1 MSASLL
7 SARVRGAVIVLA
19 GLLMLPLAVP
29 AAADVS
35 DTISVIKE
43 GETLDTVEIVSRL
56 AEATFDGPT
65 QRVLIGREDNFADN
79 MASAVMQSEAPL
91 LLVPTEGPISQ
102 RVRDLLATYD
112 PSEVVLL
119 GGEAALSTTI
129 EQELAAACAP
139 TVREAGTSTCNA
151 STATHHCA
159 STQTAPL
166 PASREAGGGGGGAGS
181 DAPPKNGAATPPP
194 SYQAAIDTL

>member
-56 AEATFDGPT
+56 AEATFDG
-65 QRVLIGREDNFADN
+65 RRK
-79 MASAVMQSEAPL
+79 
-91 LLVPTEGPISQ
+91 
-102 RVRDLLATYD
+102 RVRSSSFLSASGNADFK
-112 PSEVVLL
+112 VL
-119 GGEAALSTTI
+119 
-129 EQELAAACAP
+129 
-139 TVREAGTSTCNA
+139 
-151 STATHHCA
+151 
-159 STQTAPL
+159 
-166 PASREAGGGGGGAGS
+166 
-181 DAPPKNGAATPPP
+181 
-194 SYQAAIDTL
+194 